1 MRWPMSTIDALKAKE
16 RYSLI
21 GGPFGSN
28 LTTRDYVDDG
38 VPVIRG
44 CNLPDDRAFHD
55 DDFVFVSE
63 EKADQL
69 ASNLAFA
76 GDVIITQRGTL
87 GQVGVI
93 PQGCKYERYVLSQSQ
108 MKLKVDEAV
117 ADSRYVYCFFRQ
129 PETVQHI
136 RNFDSSSGVPHINL
150 GVLKAMRIPLPSLVN
165 QRRIVETVSAYDDLI
180 DNNRRRIKLL
190 EDSVRLLF
198 DEWFVKGHKAGW
210 PTSTLQQLCADEA
223 GIQTGPFGSQLH
235 QSDYAEEG
243 VPVVMPKDLATM
255 KIDTQSIARI
265 PEHLADELGRHRMQY
280 GDIVFGRRG
289 EIGRRAYIGR
299 RQIGYFCGTGCLRLR
314 PSAER
319 VNPRFLFEALR
330 APAVA
335 GDIASRAKGSTMA
348 NLSAGAMQGVTVP
361 VPPRQLQDRFAAFVE
376 DASEQVDTLDEQ
388 SRKLR
393 TARDLLLPRLMSGE
407 LTV

>member
-1 MRWPMSTIDALKAKE
+1 MKWERARLGEFIAVKHGYAFKGEFFTDSGDHVLLTPGNCYESGGLKLRGDKE
-16 RYSLI
+16 KFYSGEFPDEYLLHQGDMLI
-21 GGPFGSN
+21 VMTDLVGTAPVLGGAFLIP
-28 LTTRDYVDDG
+28 DDG
-38 VPVIRG
+38 RYLHNQRLGLVTVTDESRLEKG
-44 CNLPDDRAFHD
+44 YLYWLLNSHD
-55 DDFVFVSE
+55 Y
-63 EKADQL
+63 
-69 ASNLAFA
+69 
-76 GDVIITQRGTL
+76 R
-87 GQVGVI
+87 GQVRGSASGATVRHTS
-93 PQGCKYERYVLSQSQ
+93 PGRVKNV
-108 MKLKVDEAV
+108 AV
-117 ADSRYVYCFFRQ
+117 R
-129 PETVQHI
+129 
-136 RNFDSSSGVPHINL
+136 
-150 GVLKAMRIPLPSLVN
+150 LPSDLDY
-165 QRRIVETVSAYDDLI
+165 QREVAQSLFAYDDLI

-348 NLSAGAMQGVTVP
+348 NLSAGAMQAVTVP